1 MPFNSPPEPPLT
13 IEQPAKPST
22 APIVDMRATF
32 DRKTPQTEEDR
43 ARTEAFV
50 SGKIEM
56 IRRDPHMTD
65 AQKAQAIADLQ
76 ARR

>member
-1 MPFNSPPEPPLT
+1 MPIDSPPEPPVT
-13 IEQPAKPST
+13 IEKPAKPSS
-22 APIVDMRATF
+22 APIVDMREVF
-32 DRKTPQTEEDR
+32 DRKTPQSEEDR
-43 ARTEAFV
+43 IRAQTFID
-50 SGKIEM
+50 GKIEM